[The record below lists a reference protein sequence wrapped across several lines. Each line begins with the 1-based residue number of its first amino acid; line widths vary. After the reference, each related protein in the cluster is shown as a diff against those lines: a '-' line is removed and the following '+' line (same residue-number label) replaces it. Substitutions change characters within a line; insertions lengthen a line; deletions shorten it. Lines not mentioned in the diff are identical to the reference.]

1 ASYGLVAA
9 DVDGMDV
16 EAVEAATKA
25 AVAAVRDGGG
35 PYFLHLHT
43 YRFRAHSMYDPDR
56 YRDKAEIEE
65 WKRRDPIDA
74 LAGRMRQAGE
84 LTDDA
89 LAAIDAGLAAELDDA
104 TGKARGDPLEPVSGL
119 TRFVYSPRQP

>member
-1 ASYGLVAA
+1 
-9 DVDGMDV
+9 
-16 EAVEAATKA
+16 
-25 AVAAVRDGGG
+25 
-35 PYFLHLHT
+35 
-43 YRFRAHSMYDPDR
+43 MYDPDR

-74 LAGRMRQAGE
+74 LAARMREAGE

-89 LAAIDAGLAAELDDA
+89 LAAIDAGLAGELDDA
-104 TGKARGDPLEPVSGL
+104 TGKARGDPVEPVSDL

>member
-1 ASYGLVAA
+1 
-9 DVDGMDV
+9 MDV
-16 EAVEAATKA
+16 LAVEQAARHA
-25 AVAAVRDGGG
+25 AETVRGGGG
-35 PYFLHLHT
+35 PHFLELRT

-65 WKRRDPIDA
+65 WKRHDPIDA
-74 LAGRMRQAGE
+74 LAARMRRAGE

-89 LAAIDAGLAAELDDA
+89 LAAINADLAGELDDA
-104 TGKARGDPLEPVSGL
+104 TDKARSDPLEPVTDL